1 MIKHERRRIFLY
13 AINKKDFLITD
24 ITDDIIESDQDRWL
38 EILVDEGICP
48 KRLLFLSM
56 EKESSLKCFEMLIG
70 RMDFYKLDFIEIIR
84 ACGKSVLFT
93 KHCLYALRL
102 FWEENDIPPRKLNK
116 LIIYISKYRTRT
128 IRTILDDKD
137 ERSILHILTPY
148 QREILI
154 NKREFFRL

>member
-93 KHCLYALRL
+93 KHFLYAFRL

>member
-93 KHCLYALRL
+93 KHFLYALRL